1 MPWVRFQPMIAEP
14 PPSPGNVTAAPDL
27 RLGILFM
34 LASMLFFVAM
44 DALSK
49 QLVLTQALLQVVW
62 GLYMVQAVALC
73 AVLAPRLPRL
83 LKSQRPGLQALRALF
98 LVATS
103 VCFVTGLRYVPLA
116 EAGAIAMLS
125 PLAFTAL
132 AVPFLG
138 ERVGI
143 RRWIGVGA
151 GFLGAMIIIRPGS
164 DAMQIAALFPLAAA
178 VLHGFYQV
186 VTRFISRDDGVLTTL
201 TYSVLFCALIM
212 TPVVPF
218 HWTPLEPSHWALLA
232 AAGACRSGR
241 RIRPDT
247 GPGSC
252 TGGNHRSLYLFLSRM
267 GRRCRA
273 VPVRR
278 TAGWMGRR
286 RRRNDRRGRA
296 LRLVPRKVRP
306 QDLSTRHHRRC

>member
-232 AAGACRSGR
+232 AAGLAGLVAEYALIQALGLAPAAIIAPYTYSYLVWAAAAG
-241 RIRPDT
+241 
-247 GPGSC
+247 
-252 TGGNHRSLYLFLSRM
+252 LFLF
-267 GRRCRA
+267 GEQPDGWA
-273 VPVRR
+273 VTGAAMIVG
-278 TAGWMGRR
+278 AGLYVWYRER
-286 RRRNDRRGRA
+286 SA
-296 LRLVPRKVRP
+296 RK
-306 QDLSTRHHRRC
+306 T